1 MFQGSG
7 EIVVDIRLKRK
18 DRTYR
23 TNDVL
28 EGTLVVNTPEAWD
41 CKAMNISMQGNVCLF
56 DSAESR
62 GIFSDGPK
70 PLALLHETISVMGPG
85 RFPEGQTEIPF
96 EAEVKGIDGMP
107 LLNSYS
113 GVYLSI
119 GYHIT
124 AKIERGLMR
133 NDLSKK
139 IEFMVEVPGEI
150 PAESPSAEVPF
161 EITPDTLEFAP
172 KRYGSGRQRRLRPFR
187 VTGRLHTAT
196 ISTSRPLTGE
206 VVVEESER
214 PIKSLEVQLVRVE
227 TVDQAQ
233 GQLREATEI
242 QNLQIGEGDVCR
254 GLVIPIYM
262 VLPRLFSCPT
272 MVTPRFRVEF
282 ELNVIVCFADAAE
295 GYTATQ
301 NFQILLV

>member
-1 MFQGSG
+1 MGKD
-7 EIVVDIRLKRK
+7 IVVDLRLKRK

-23 TNDVL
+23 PNDIL

-41 CKAMNISMQGNVCLF
+41 CKAINISMQGNVCLF
-56 DSAESR
+56 DSAERR
-62 GIFSDGPK
+62 GLFSDAPK
-70 PLALLHETISVMGPG
+70 PLALLHETINIMGAG
-85 RFPEGQTEIPF
+85 RFPEGQTEVPF
-96 EAEVKGIDGMP
+96 EAEVRGIDGMP

-119 GYHIT
+119 GYHIS
-124 AKIERGLMR
+124 AKIERGMMR

-139 IEFMVEVPGEI
+139 IEFMVEVPGVVPS
-150 PAESPSAEVPF
+150 PAVEVPF
-161 EITPDTLEFAP
+161 EITPETLEYAP
-172 KRYGSGRQRRLRPFR
+172 KRYGRHRRLRPFR
-187 VTGRLHTAT
+187 VTGRLHDAT
-196 ISTSRPLTGE
+196 VSTSRPLTGE
-206 VVVEESER
+206 IVVEESER

-227 TVDQAQ
+227 TVEQAKGQ
-233 GQLREATEI
+233 QLREATEI

-282 ELNVIVCFADAAE
+282 ELNVIVCFAEAE

>member
-7 EIVVDIRLKRK
+7 DIVVDIRLKRK

-23 TNDVL
+23 PNDVL

-41 CKAMNISMQGNVCLF
+41 CKAINISMQGNVSLYE
-56 DSAESR
+56 SAER
-62 GIFSDGPK
+62 KGLFSDGPK
-70 PLALLHETISVMGPG
+70 PLALLHETINIMGAG

-96 EAEVKGIDGMP
+96 EAEIKGIDGMP

-119 GYHIT
+119 GYHIS

-133 NDLSKK
+133 NDLDKK
-139 IEFMVEVPGEI
+139 IEFMVEVPGET
-150 PAESPSAEVPF
+150 PTSAKEVPF
-161 EITPDTLEFAP
+161 EISPETLEFAP
-172 KRYGSGRQRRLRPFR
+172 KRYAKQRRLRPFR
-187 VTGRLHTAT
+187 VTGRLDDAT
-196 ISTSRPLTGE
+196 VSTSRPLTGE

-227 TVDQAQ
+227 TVEQPQ

-272 MVTPRFRVEF
+272 MVTSRFRVEF
-282 ELNVIVCFADAAE
+282 ELNVIVCFAEAAD

-301 NFQILLV
+301 NFQIILV

>member
-1 MFQGSG
+1 
-7 EIVVDIRLKRK
+7 
-18 DRTYR
+18 
-23 TNDVL
+23 
-28 EGTLVVNTPEAWD
+28 
-41 CKAMNISMQGNVCLF
+41 
-56 DSAESR
+56 
-62 GIFSDGPK
+62 
-70 PLALLHETISVMGPG
+70 
-85 RFPEGQTEIPF
+85 
-96 EAEVKGIDGMP
+96 
-107 LLNSYS
+107 SYS

-119 GYHIT
+119 GYHIS
-124 AKIERGLMR
+124 AKIERGMMR

-139 IEFMVEVPGEI
+139 IEFMVEVPGVVPS
-150 PAESPSAEVPF
+150 PAVEVPF
-161 EITPDTLEFAP
+161 EITPETLEYAP
-172 KRYGSGRQRRLRPFR
+172 KRYGRHRRLRPFR
-187 VTGRLHTAT
+187 VTGRLHDAT
-196 ISTSRPLTGE
+196 VSTSRPLTGE

-227 TVDQAQ
+227 TVEQAKGQ
-233 GQLREATEI
+233 QLREATEI

-282 ELNVIVCFADAAE
+282 ELNVIVCFAEAE